1 MSARFILWTF
11 AAVTAFAPRPAEAKI
26 PVVTSFSI
34 LKNLVEEV
42 GGDAVQVKSL
52 IPPGADPHGFHP
64 RPSDVLEVKK
74 ARLVFLSGWGLE
86 PWAAQ
91 LWKASKSK
99 AILVDVSEGLAPLPA
114 DADGGLHP
122 EHRAGDHR
130 SPGSAKTGA
139 PAHGHDHKP
148 GAGHDHRS
156 SAAKHDH
163 GPHDPHYWHDPA
175 RVRQVVRTIAAK
187 LTEADPARAAAYRA
201 RAEALNEKILAIE
214 TDTRAALARVKLAER
229 VALSPHDG
237 FKYMGDAFGVRFVS
251 VMGVSSAEDLS
262 AERLAALRKMLK
274 AGRIQVAF
282 FERGHHE
289 RALRTAL
296 AQSRIPTETLDAD
309 SLSEGAPTYLDFLKS
324 NTEKLVRA
332 FAAAGKESP

>member
-1 MSARFILWTF
+1 MKFVGSLLLLVLLAPVVR
-11 AAVTAFAPRPAEAKI
+11 AAPI

-42 GGDAVQVKSL
+42 GGDAVTVKSL
-52 IPPGADPHGFHP
+52 IPAGADPHGFHP
-64 RPSDVLEVKK
+64 RPSDVLEIKK

-91 LWKASKSK
+91 LWKSSKST
-99 AILVDVSEGLAPLPA
+99 ATLVEVSDGLKPLAAESGLDPA
-114 DADGGLHP
+114 HL
-122 EHRAGDHR
+122 
-130 SPGSAKTGA
+130 
-139 PAHGHDHKP
+139 HGHDHD
-148 GAGHDHRS
+148 HDH
-156 SAAKHDH
+156 HQH
-163 GPHDPHYWHDPA
+163 GPNDPHYWHDPA
-175 RVRQVVRTIAAK
+175 RVRQVVAKIAAK
-187 LTEADPARAAAYRA
+187 LAEVEPTRTAEFNA
-201 RAEALNEKILAIE
+201 RAEKLNARILEIE
-214 TDTRAALARVKLAER
+214 TATRTALAGLRLKDR

-251 VMGVSSAEDLS
+251 VMGVSTNEDLS
-262 AERLAALRKMLK
+262 AERLAGLQKMLK

-296 AQSRIPTETLDAD
+296 SQSQIPTETLDGD
-309 SLSEGAPTYLDFLKS
+309 SLGEQTKTYVELLRS

-332 FAAAGKESP
+332 FAAAASSKVTP